1 MNLIQIILGAL
12 VSALLLPFYRLY
24 VSRWKY
30 GVEAKRRGCGS
41 PPDARGLGPLGT
53 FGIFQ
58 ILRAAYWHSA
68 PEYLISWMNSMG
80 EDIHTC
86 RYNILGD
93 DFIFTRDPENFK
105 AMFVTQVDEYDHG
118 DARMATVEPLMG
130 TGGPNNRGEPWKRS
144 RLLLRPQFSRD
155 IISDLEVFEHHLEDI
170 WRLLDDNVL
179 EKGWTPVIDLM
190 HIFTNLTLGTSTEML
205 LGHRVNCQQPQL
217 ADAAGSNA
225 KAVDLHQH
233 FYNGSARIYI
243 KLLFGKKHWIVPDS
257 RLSYHCTKIR
267 EYLREFIVENL
278 KRGDGKSDHE
288 LGSKHKFVFL
298 DELTKSTRD
307 PVELENEILGVL
319 SAGIGTT
326 ATLLTW
332 VLYFLARDPKVFKK
346 LRIAVLSQFGS
357 TPDNI
362 TLKGLESCEYLR
374 LVTRETLRVAS
385 ILPTLSRSSLVDTT
399 LPRGGGEDGTQ
410 PIFVPKGM
418 DTRIALF
425 AINRRADIWGPDAEE
440 FNPERWVGRSI
451 GIEFSPFAA
460 GRRKCIGREF
470 HLGLFSCTIYANTR
484 SYQSNMRL
492 LKPTTCWHAFRSGTI
507 RLRIWSHLEEYV
519 MSSA

>member
-1 MNLIQIILGAL
+1 M
-12 VSALLLPFYRLY
+12 
-24 VSRWKY
+24 
-30 GVEAKRRGCGS
+30 EAKRRGCGS

-58 ILRAAYWHSA
+58 ILKAAYRHSA
-68 PEYLISWMNSMG
+68 PEYLISWINSIG

-105 AMFVTQVDEYDHG
+105 AMFVSQVDEYDHG

-130 TGGPNNRGEPWKRS
+130 TGGPNNRGEHWKRS

-155 IISDLEVFEHHLEDI
+155 IISDLEVFEQHLEDV
-170 WRLLDDNVL
+170 WRLLDDRSL
-179 EKGWTPVIDLM
+179 GTGWTPVIDLS
-190 HIFTNLTLGTSTEML
+190 HIFSNLTLGTSTELL
-205 LGHRVNCQQPQL
+205 LGHRVNLQSSQI
-217 ADAAGSNA
+217 ADVAGTNA
-225 KAVDLHQH
+225 KAVQVRQH
-233 FYNGSARIYI
+233 FHISSAHIYI
-243 KLLFGKKHWIVPDS
+243 KLLFGKKHWMIPDP
-257 RLSYHCTKIR
+257 RLTYHCGKIR
-267 EYLREFIVENL
+267 EYLRSFIDENL
-278 KRGDGKSDHE
+278 KRLDGKRGHE
-288 LGSKHKFVFL
+288 LGSRHKFVLL
-298 DELTKSTRD
+298 DELAKTTRD

-326 ATLLTW
+326 ATLLSW
-332 VLYFLARDPKVFKK
+332 VLYFLARNPKVFEK
-346 LRIAVLSQFGS
+346 LRTVVLSQFGS
-357 TPDNI
+357 MPDNI

-374 LVTRETLRVAS
+374 LVTREALRLGS
-385 ILPTLSRSSLVDTT
+385 IVPTLSRSSLVDTT

-410 PIFVPKGM
+410 PVFVPKGM

-440 FNPERWVGRSI
+440 FNPDRWVGRSI

-470 HLGLFSCTIYANTR
+470 HLGLFSFTIYADTR
-484 SYQSNMRL
+484 PYQSNMRL
-492 LKPTTCWHAFRSGTI
+492 LKPTTC
-507 RLRIWSHLEEYV
+507 
-519 MSSA
+519 

>member
-1 MNLIQIILGAL
+1 MDLIKISLGAL
-12 VSALLLPFYRLY
+12 VFTLLLPFFSLY
-24 VSRWKY
+24 VSRWRY
-30 GVEAKRRGCGS
+30 GAEAKRRGCGL
-41 PPDARGLGPLGT
+41 PPEARGLGPLGT

-58 ILRAAYWHSA
+58 ILKAAYRHSA
-68 PEYLISWMNSMG
+68 PEYLISWMNSIG

-118 DARMATVEPLMG
+118 DARTATVEPLMG
-130 TGGPNNRGEPWKRS
+130 TGILNNQGEHWKRS

-155 IISDLEVFEHHLEDI
+155 IISDLEVIEQHLEDS
-170 WRLLDDNVL
+170 WRLLDMSL

-190 HIFTNLTLGTSTEML
+190 PIFTNLTLGTSTEML
-205 LGHRVNCQQPQL
+205 LGQRVNLQDTQP
-217 ADAAGSNA
+217 ARATGSNA
-225 KAVDLHQH
+225 KAIELRQH
-233 FYNGSARIYI
+233 YHDASTRIYI
-243 KLLFGKKHWIVPDS
+243 KCLFGKKHWMIPDS
-257 RLSYHCTKIR
+257 RLSYHCGKIR
-267 EYLREFIVENL
+267 EYLRSFIDENL
-278 KRGDGKSDHE
+278 KRVDGESNHE

-298 DELTKSTRD
+298 DELIKSTRD

-319 SAGIGTT
+319 SAAIGTT

-332 VLYFLARDPKVFKK
+332 ALYFLARNPKIFEK
-346 LRIAVLSQFGS
+346 LRTVVLSQFGP

-362 TLKGLESCEYLR
+362 SLKGLESCEYLR
-374 LVTRETLRVAS
+374 QVTRETLRLAS
-385 ILPTLSRSSLVDTT
+385 VLPTLSRTSLVDTT

-410 PIFVPKGM
+410 PVFVPKGM

-440 FNPERWVGRSI
+440 FNPERWVGRSV
-451 GIEFSPFAA
+451 GMEFSPFSA

-470 HLGLFSCTIYANTR
+470 HLGLFSCTIYADTR
-484 SYQSNMRL
+484 PYQSNMRL
-492 LKPTTCWHAFRSGTI
+492 LKPTTC
-507 RLRIWSHLEEYV
+507 
-519 MSSA
+519 